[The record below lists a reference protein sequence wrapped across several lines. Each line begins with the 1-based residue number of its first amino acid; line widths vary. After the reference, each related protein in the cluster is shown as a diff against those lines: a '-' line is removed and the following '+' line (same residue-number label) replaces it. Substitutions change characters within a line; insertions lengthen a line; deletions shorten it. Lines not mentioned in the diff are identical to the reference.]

1 MLQEGKLLGLQ
12 IDASSQRVLQDAE
25 WEAVSDLG
33 RYSIFLGQ
41 SYPCMMEIEPAVHN
55 GDDGLPFIKP
65 GCVFIARRRIFDLA
79 APDLCHFPLDG
90 SAMLGCKL
98 PNCYSGQQSA
108 PMWIVPSLRNF
119 DEWYAK
125 NDEHL

>member
-1 MLQEGKLLGLQ
+1 MGG
-12 IDASSQRVLQDAE
+12 SQ
-25 WEAVSDLG
+25 
-33 RYSIFLGQ
+33 YSIFLGE
-41 SYPCMMEIEPAVHN
+41 SYPRKMKIEPAVHN

-65 GCVFIARRRIFDLA
+65 CCVFIARHRISGWA
-79 APDLCHFPLDG
+79 APAPDLCCFPLDG

-98 PNCYSGQQSA
+98 PNCYSGQQLA
-108 PMWIVPSLRNF
+108 PMWIVSSLQNF